1 MVEEN
6 VGNPKRLSGISFMF
20 KTQDYG
26 YGSTIVR
33 TLKLPEYQIHSGVVI
48 PSNIHYISGTKL
60 RALITGDLSI
70 HRNLRFEDLL
80 AKSSELPYFTNH
92 KMLWS

>member
-26 YGSTIVR
+26 YVQTVFLLINTV
-33 TLKLPEYQIHSGVVI
+33 EYQKYS
-48 PSNIHYISGTKL
+48 YCF
-60 RALITGDLSI
+60 LSCGQCN
-70 HRNLRFEDLL
+70 NLASIVEF
-80 AKSSELPYFTNH
+80 
-92 KMLWS
+92 

>member
-33 TLKLPEYQIHSGVVI
+33 TLKMPEYLIHSGVVI
-48 PSNIHYISGTKL
+48 PSNNHYISGTNL
-60 RALITGDLSI
+60 RALITGLSPII
-70 HRNLRFEDLL
+70 HRNYS
-80 AKSSELPYFTNH
+80 KSITRLN
-92 KMLWS
+92 